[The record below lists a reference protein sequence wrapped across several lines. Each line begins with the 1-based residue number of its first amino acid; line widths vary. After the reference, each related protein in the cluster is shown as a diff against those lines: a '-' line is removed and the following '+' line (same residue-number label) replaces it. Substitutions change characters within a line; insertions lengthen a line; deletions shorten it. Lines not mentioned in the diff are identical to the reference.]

1 MQKNKTLFD
10 VIGPVIIGPSSSH
23 TAGAVRLGLLAGK
36 IYGQKPQKVKF
47 TLYNSFAKTGKGH
60 GTDKGLLG
68 GVLGFNVDDE
78 RIKNAREI
86 AQNEDVEYEFEY
98 REDYNRHPNSV
109 DIDFESP
116 IKMRLSGNSL
126 GAGEVVINKINGYS
140 FNINGDFPTLVLI
153 YKDKPG
159 MVYRVSALIQHQD
172 VNIAT
177 MHCDRNAKGE
187 EASMGICLD
196 SVLPDY
202 VIEELQKI
210 DEIYLIRNIE
220 AIEEWKK

>member
-1 MQKNKTLFD
+1 MKKNKTLFD

-36 IYGQKPQKVKF
+36 IYGQKPKKVTF
-47 TLYNSFAKTGKGH
+47 TLYNSFSKTGKGH
-60 GTDKGLLG
+60 GTDKGILG

-78 RIKNAREI
+78 RIKNACEI
-86 AQNEDVEYEFEY
+86 AQNAEVDYEFKY

-109 DIDFESP
+109 DINFESP
-116 IKMRLSGNSL
+116 FKMKISGSSL
-126 GAGEVVINKINGYS
+126 GAGEVVINKINDYS
-140 FNINGDFPTLVLI
+140 FNINGDFPTLVMI

-159 MVYRVSALIQHQD
+159 MVYRVSALIQHQN
-172 VNIAT
+172 VNIAS

-196 SVLPDY
+196 SPLPEY
-202 VIEELQKI
+202 VISELQKI

>member
-1 MQKNKTLFD
+1 MKKTKTLFD

-23 TAGAVRLGLLAGK
+23 TAGAVRLGLIAGK
-36 IYGQKPQKVKF
+36 IFGEKPQKVRF
-47 TLYNSFAKTGKGH
+47 VLYNSFAKTGKGH

-68 GVLGFNVDDE
+68 GVLGYNVDDE
-78 RIKNAREI
+78 KIKDSYKI
-86 AQNEDVEYEFEY
+86 AQNLSIEFEFEY
-98 REDYNRHPNSV
+98 RNDFNRHPNSV
-109 DIDFESP
+109 DIVFENAQN
-116 IKMRLSGNSL
+116 KMKISGNSL
-126 GAGEVVINKINGYS
+126 GAGEVVINKINGYT
-140 FNINGDFPTLVLI
+140 FNIDGDFSTLVLI

-159 MVYRVSALIQHQD
+159 MVYRVSALIQGQD

-196 SVLPDY
+196 APLPEY
-202 VIEELQKI
+202 VVNELNKI

-220 AIEEWKK
+220 AIKQW

>member
-1 MQKNKTLFD
+1 MQKTKTLFD

-36 IYGQKPQKVKF
+36 IYGEKPKNVKF
-47 TLYNSFAKTGKGH
+47 ILYNSFAKTGKGH

-68 GVLGFNVDDE
+68 GVLGLNVDDE
-78 RIKNAREI
+78 RIKNAYEI
-86 AQNEDVEYEFEY
+86 AKNEGIEYEFEF
-98 REDYNRHPNSV
+98 REDYNRHPNAV
-109 DIDFESP
+109 DIEFEAP
-116 IKMRLSGNSL
+116 VKMKVSGNSL
-126 GAGEVVINKINGYS
+126 GAGEVVINKINGYN

-153 YKDKPG
+153 YRDKPG

-196 SVLPDY
+196 SPLPDY
-202 VIEELQKI
+202 VIKELQKI